1 MAFVTVL
8 TVNTDSQ
15 PLIYYSDPCA
25 GPTHIDSPPAE
36 GHGGIT
42 HHFLAKIIL
51 MLTGSKQIKLIV
63 NLLIMSLTEKKYRL
77 NSEMWHAFSEY
88 FAGMALLYSA

>member
-1 MAFVTVL
+1 
-8 TVNTDSQ
+8 
-15 PLIYYSDPCA
+15 
-25 GPTHIDSPPAE
+25 
-36 GHGGIT
+36 
-42 HHFLAKIIL
+42 
-51 MLTGSKQIKLIV
+51 MLTGSKQIELIV